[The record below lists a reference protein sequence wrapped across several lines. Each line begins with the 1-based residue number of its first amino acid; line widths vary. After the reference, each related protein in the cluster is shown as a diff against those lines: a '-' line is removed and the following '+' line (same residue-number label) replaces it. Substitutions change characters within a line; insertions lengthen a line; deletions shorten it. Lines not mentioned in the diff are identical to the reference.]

1 MKQRGFAW
9 VSLIVYGLMAAAIV
23 SVVVGVYLSIKKKGY
38 VEAEEKYKPKLEAAL
53 RERDNVRKKY
63 DDFAAD
69 VKAKGEAQARRVAE
83 IDAENAKREA
93 ERKAAYDKRIGALVA
108 DNQRLV
114 DRVRQHFGAGADRD
128 SLPMSGDASS
138 AGAPGRGSADDVP
151 DLRRALEGLTRDCA
165 VTTSLFLECRDAWKG
180 IAR

>member
-69 VKAKGEAQARRVAE
+69 VKAKGEAQARRAAE

-114 DRVRQHFGAGADRD
+114 GRVRDHFARSGADRG
-128 SLPMSGDASS
+128 PVPVPEVSGA
-138 AGAPGRGSADDVP
+138 ACAPGRGSADAVS
-151 DLRRALEGLTRDCA
+151 LEGLARDCA
-165 VTTSLFLECRDAWKG
+165 VTTAMFLECRDSWKG